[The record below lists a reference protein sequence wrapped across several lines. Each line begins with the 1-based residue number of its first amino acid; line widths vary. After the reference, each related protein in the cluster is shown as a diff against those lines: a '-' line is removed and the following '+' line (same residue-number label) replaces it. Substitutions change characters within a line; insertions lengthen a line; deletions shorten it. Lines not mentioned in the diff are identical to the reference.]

1 MNMTYLKWFKSLD
14 LELTGRENCYR
25 LLSSGVDEPL
35 ELLHGH
41 IKKYYD
47 DILKVRLLEPNPW
60 GHPSLVE
67 HLSFKY
73 GISQKKIVPASGT
86 SNALYLAMLAIIE
99 RGDEVIIET
108 PTYEPITTI
117 AEQLGA
123 QIVLFRRDAPEY
135 RIDMD
140 RLTNLITSKTKLIV
154 LTNLH
159 NPSGA
164 FIREEQLLSIA
175 ELARTKGNSAYV
187 LVDEVYH
194 DFMIG
199 TQPKA
204 ASMADNLISVASLT
218 KVFGLS
224 LLRCGWIFANPQLV
238 EKIRPLY
245 LMVEG
250 IGSRYMEVVSS
261 IVVEHLDEY
270 ITYSRELVGQNRMY
284 LWDTL
289 EPLLKAEILSPNIPE
304 NGCIYFPTVANL
316 EDTRGFVQEL
326 ADKYQ
331 VYVVPGYLF
340 GEPKAIRIG
349 FGGKPE
355 EFKIA
360 IERFVEGAMKMVK
373 R

>member
-1 MNMTYLKWFKSLD
+1 MDMIYLKWFKSLD
-14 LELTGRENCYR
+14 LELTGKTGCHK

-35 ELLHGH
+35 ELLHTH
-41 IKKYYD
+41 IHKYYD
-47 DILKVRLLEPNPW
+47 EIRARLLEPNPF
-60 GHPSLVE
+60 GHPSLIE

-86 SNALYLAMLAIIE
+86 SNAVYLVMLAIIE

-108 PTYEPITTI
+108 PVYEPLVIT
-117 AEQLGA
+117 AQELGA
-123 QIVLFRRDAPEY
+123 QIVYLERKAPDY
-135 RIDMD
+135 QIDMD
-140 RLTNLITSKTKLIV
+140 RLASLITAKTKLIV

-164 FIREEQLLSIA
+164 FIREEQLLKIA
-175 ELARTKGNSAYV
+175 ELARTKGNGAYV

-194 DFMIG
+194 DFVIG
-199 TQPKA
+199 IQPKA
-204 ASMADNLISVASLT
+204 ASMADNLISVASQT
-218 KVFGLS
+218 KVYGLS
-224 LLRCGWIFANPQLV
+224 LLRAGWIFANPQLV

-270 ITYSRELVGQNRMY
+270 IAYSRELVGQNRMY

-304 NGCIYFPTVANL
+304 NGCVYFPTVVNL

-326 ADKYQ
+326 ADNYQ

-349 FGGKPE
+349 FGGRPE
-355 EFKIA
+355 EFKVA
-360 IERFVEGAMKMVK
+360 VERFVEGTRRLLK

>member
-1 MNMTYLKWFKSLD
+1 MTYLKWFKSLD
-14 LELTGRENCYR
+14 LELTGKTGCHK

-35 ELLHGH
+35 ELLHSH
-41 IKKYYD
+41 IHKYYD
-47 DILKVRLLEPNPW
+47 EIRTRLLEPNPF
-60 GHPSLVE
+60 GHPSLIE

-73 GISQKKIVPASGT
+73 GISQKKIVSASGT
-86 SNALYLAMLAIIE
+86 SNAVYLAMLAIID

-108 PTYEPITTI
+108 PVYEPLVIT
-117 AEQLGA
+117 AQELGA
-123 QIVLFRRDAPEY
+123 QIIYLERKAPDY
-135 RIDMD
+135 QIDMD
-140 RLTNLITSKTKLIV
+140 RLTNLITSKSKLIV

-164 FIREEQLLSIA
+164 FIREEQLLKIA
-175 ELARTKGNSAYV
+175 ELARTKGNGAYV

-194 DFMIG
+194 DFVIG
-199 TQPKA
+199 IQPKA

-218 KVFGLS
+218 KVYGLS
-224 LLRCGWIFANPQLV
+224 LLRAGWIFANPRLV
-238 EKIRPLY
+238 DKIQPLY

-270 ITYSRELVGQNRMY
+270 ITYSRELVAQNRMT
-284 LWDTL
+284 LWDGL
-289 EPLLKAEILSPNIPE
+289 EPLLKAEIITPNIPE
-304 NGCIYFPTVANL
+304 NGCVYFPTIANL

-360 IERFVEGAMKMVK
+360 IERFTEGAMKIVN